1 MPIENHH
8 AHDHHHAP
16 LATAEVE
23 LLPLLPMHNGDSL
36 LIDAPTQSIHR
47 SEFLRAVLALAQTL
61 PATDHVL
68 NLCTNRYWFSVALFA
83 AITRNIVTVLPNSSA
98 ANHTADL
105 LATMPDLV
113 CIGDQACAPVS
124 DMPYVRAD
132 QFAADGRSADVPRMP
147 QIRADQKIVCVFTS
161 GSTGKPTPHFKS
173 FGKTYRN
180 IMAGSQH
187 IWQITG
193 GPCSVVGTVPLRHM
207 YGLESTVLLPI
218 FADGQLSADIPFFP
232 AEIAAALRAASA
244 PRLLVISPFHLR
256 NLLDA
261 EIELPPIN
269 AILSATAPLSPEL
282 ATAAETKLN
291 APLLEIYGSTE
302 TGQLAM
308 RRPTLNIE
316 WETLPG
322 ITLREDAGATIA
334 SSEFLEQSQV
344 LNDIIELRSATRFKL
359 IDRHA
364 NIINVGG
371 KRSSLAF
378 LNHILTNVPGVIE
391 GAFCVP
397 DDHASVP
404 IMRLAAIVVAPKSTQ
419 AEIIAALRQH
429 IDPLFLPRPIV
440 FVDAL
445 PRDGNGKIPV
455 AALHDLV
462 RNHRSKKA

>member
-8 AHDHHHAP
+8 SHNHHNAA
-16 LATAEVE
+16 LAAAEAE
-23 LLPLLPMHNGDSL
+23 FLPLLPMRNDNGL
-36 LIDAPTQSIHR
+36 LIDTPDQSIYR
-47 SEFLRAVLALAQTL
+47 AEFLRAVLALAQTL
-61 PATDHVL
+61 PATNHIL

-98 ANHTADL
+98 TNHTADL

-113 CIGDQACAPVS
+113 CIGDQERAPAS

-132 QFAADGRSADVPRMP
+132 RFADDKRVTDVPRMP

-173 FGKTYRN
+173 FGKTWRS
-180 IMAGSQH
+180 ILAGSEH
-187 IWQITG
+187 IWRITG

-207 YGLESTVLLPI
+207 YGLESTVLLPL
-218 FADGQLSADIPFFP
+218 FANGKLTADIPFFP
-232 AEIAAALRAASA
+232 AEIAAALQAATA

-261 EIELPPIN
+261 GIELPPIG
-269 AILSATAPLSPEL
+269 AILSATAPLSVEL

-308 RRPTLNIE
+308 RRPTLNEE

-322 ITLREDAGATIA
+322 IALHEHGGATIA
-334 SSEFLEQSQV
+334 SSEFFESAQP

-404 IMRLAAIVVAPKSTQ
+404 IIRLAAIVVAPKSTQ

-429 IDPLFLPRPIV
+429 IDPLFLPRPII

-455 AALHDLV
+455 AALHDIA